1 MSVGTEELVRA
12 AVAGDVSAQ
21 EKLILRYVNVVWQ
34 TVRRFR
40 LREVDAQDAVQ
51 NTWMS
56 MIEHLHALRSA
67 EALPGWLA
75 TTARRECLKIV
86 RQSQRDDLG
95 LTAELAERP
104 DDRAPSPEH
113 GAVDAVMR
121 ELLWKHVGQL
131 PARGRELLATLVASN
146 EARYKEYASVAGMP
160 IGSIG
165 PTRKRYLGNLRRSLE
180 EAGLGANAWH

>member
-1 MSVGTEELVRA
+1 MA
-12 AVAGDVSAQ
+12 AQ

-51 NTWMS
+51 NTWML

-95 LTAELAERP
+95 LTAEIADRA
-104 DDRAPSPEH
+104 DDRSPTPEH
-113 GAVDAVMR
+113 WVVDSAMR
-121 ELLWKHVGQL
+121 DLLWKHVGKL
-131 PARGRELLATLVASN
+131 PARGREMLATLVASS
-146 EARYKEYASVAGMP
+146 ESRYKEYASVAGMP

-165 PTRKRYLGNLRRSLE
+165 PTRKRYLGTLRRSLE
-180 EAGLGANAWH
+180 EAGLGAHAWH